1 MVSMNY
7 YSLVL
12 VVVAL
17 VWALAAVAGDPDIL
31 GDFIVPA
38 PMVGM
43 PPTNITSDFFTYTDF
58 LAAKEYMPWPPQYFI
73 VIKANMEVF
82 PALNGQ
88 SVSYAMLVFP
98 SRYVNPPHT
107 HQRAAE
113 LLFVQSGALSV
124 GFVDTAGKLYTQV
137 LVAGDIFVFPK
148 GLVHYQ
154 YNQGPNP
161 ATAFSAFG
169 SAAPGTVNVPASVF
183 GTGIDDAVLAKSF
196 KTDFWT
202 VQKLKAALTPPPKK

>member
-1 MVSMNY
+1 MASMNY

-12 VVVAL
+12 VVVSL
-17 VWALAAVAGDPDIL
+17 VWAPLAVVAGDPDIL
-31 GDFIVPA
+31 GDFMVPA

-43 PPTNITSDFFTYTDF
+43 PPTNITGDFFTYTDF
-58 LAAKEYMPWPPQYFI
+58 RAANETMPWPPQYFI
-73 VIKANMEVF
+73 VIKANMGVF

-98 SRYVNPPHT
+98 SGYVNPPHT
-107 HQRAAE
+107 HPRAAE
-113 LLFVQSGALSV
+113 LLFVHSGALSV
-124 GFVDTAGKLYTQV
+124 GFVDTAGKLYTQD

-183 GTGIDDAVLAKSF
+183 GTGVDNVVLAKSF

-202 VQKLKAALTPPPKK
+202 VQKLKAALTPPPK